1 MGGPRRSFQENLLS
15 EPIKILDGLLSK
27 RLKPVHRN
35 SLRLEIL
42 EKCSSHIGG
51 FDYKRYCEAF
61 GFRRSL
67 VDDQKILK
75 LSESIKTL
83 PIPHSIALSI
93 LSTGDFESGIQKST
107 GAFYTDFRLAM
118 KLSEALLPVLSKT
131 NEPKIIDLACGSG
144 ILLCATVELFSK
156 VLPVNQLLSDS
167 IFGIDLSKG
176 ALRGTLLSLSS
187 NTKSMQ
193 SIKSLHSHLLQADTL
208 LLSSQDFL
216 KLGCDK
222 FDGVIGNPPW
232 EKLKLSKHEFLKSNG
247 HDIHYGQ
254 DEIKVANESKL
265 KVLKNRIQNYS
276 ESIAKWLPGHR
287 GEVDLFMP
295 FLSMA
300 ISLAKP
306 MGRIAQIV
314 PASLIRNQGTVKL
327 RELLFFNSADINI
340 GIYDNRSAFFKIDS
354 RFKFLLVDAKVIPST
369 SKAGI
374 INLSKGG
381 FTKDIFNGSQ
391 VVKIKVNDLI
401 RIRKDLSI
409 PETSSQAEWDI
420 FKRLS
425 LSFKP
430 FGSQPQWAHAFNREV
445 DMTLDKKLFK
455 SNIRGAF
462 RKSDGIAVIEGRMLH
477 QFRTGIKEYVS
488 GSGRK
493 AVWKESSSERDIVPQ
508 FFIERKEVP
517 YKHLDRIKKQRAGF
531 CDITGQ
537 TNERT
542 ILAGMVPAN
551 TISGN
556 KVPTID
562 FVFEE
567 EFPGLPYLW
576 VALANSFIFDWLA
589 RRVITTNANFFIL
602 DSIPIPTPDYSNSVI
617 TQITMLSQEIIEEN
631 GNGYSWDFALKRAQ
645 IDALVASLY
654 GIQYNELKM
663 ILDDFPSLD
672 KRWIDLKNK
681 FCTLTKDIV
690 LYLFLQIVDDKDL
703 FEERENLKSRILLF
717 ERLGMIPFVPSQ
729 FNNLNYQTPVEE
741 CLQLQPLP
749 NPVLR

>member
-1 MGGPRRSFQENLLS
+1 MGGPRRSFQENVLS

-27 RLKPVHRN
+27 RLKPAERN
-35 SLRLEIL
+35 TLRLEIL
-42 EKCSSHIGG
+42 EKCSSKIGG
-51 FDYKRYCEAF
+51 FDYNRYCDAF
-61 GFRRSL
+61 GYKRSSVDEQTIIKL
-67 VDDQKILK
+67 VG
-75 LSESIKTL
+75 SIRAL

-93 LSTGDFESGIQKST
+93 LSTGDFKSGAQKST
-107 GAFYTDFRLAM
+107 GAFYTDYRLAV
-118 KLSEALLPVLSKT
+118 KLSESLLPLLSKT
-131 NEPKIIDLACGSG
+131 SSPKIIDLACGSG
-144 ILLCATVELFSK
+144 ILLCATVELFST

-167 IFGIDLSKG
+167 IFGIDLSKE

-187 NTKSMQ
+187 NAKSIQ
-193 SIKSLHSHLLQADTL
+193 TIKRLHAHLLQADTL
-208 LLSSQDFL
+208 LLSSEDFQ
-216 KLGCDK
+216 KLGCEQ

-232 EKLKLSKHEFLKSNG
+232 EKLKLSKHEFMKSNG

-254 DEIKVANESKL
+254 AQIKVTNEAKFKGL
-265 KVLKNRIQNYS
+265 KGRLQNYS

-306 MGRIAQIV
+306 MGRIAQII
-314 PASLIRNQGTVKL
+314 PASLIRNQGTVRL

-340 GIYDNRSAFFKIDS
+340 GIYDNRPAFFKIDS

-369 SKAGI
+369 SKTGV

-381 FTKDIFNGSQ
+381 FTNDVFNETEI
-391 VVKIKVNDLI
+391 VKIKVKDLVQI
-401 RIRKDLSI
+401 REDLSI
-409 PETSSQAEWDI
+409 PETSSQTEWDI

-425 LSFKP
+425 LRFNP
-430 FGSQPQWAHAFNREV
+430 FGSQPQWAHTFNREI
-445 DMTLDKKLFK
+445 DMTLDKDLFK
-455 SNIRGAF
+455 VNYRGAF
-462 RKSDGIAVIEGRMLH
+462 QRSNGVAVIEGRMLH
-477 QFRTGIKEYVS
+477 QFRTCIKEYVS

-493 AVWKESSSERDIVPQ
+493 AVWKDSFSGMDIVPQ
-508 FFIERKEVP
+508 FFIKRTEVP
-517 YKHLDRIKKQRAGF
+517 DKHRERISKQRAGF

-562 FVFEE
+562 FANEE
-567 EFPGLPYLW
+567 YSPGLSYLW
-576 VALANSFIFDWLA
+576 VAIANSFVFDWLS

-602 DSIPIPTPDYSNSVI
+602 DSIPIPAPNFSLPIID
-617 TQITMLSQEIIEEN
+617 QITTLSEEIIKGN
-631 GNGYSWDFALKRAQ
+631 GNGYSWDFALKRAK

-654 GIQYNELKM
+654 GVEFDELKI
-663 ILDDFPSLD
+663 ILSDFPSLD
-672 KRWIDLKNK
+672 KRWVDLKNE

-690 LYLFLQIVDDKDL
+690 LYLYLQIVDDRNL
-703 FEERENLKSRILLF
+703 FEESESLKNRILMY
-717 ERLGMIPFVPSQ
+717 EGLGMIPFVPSQ
-729 FNNLNYQTPVEE
+729 FNNLNYQTPDEA
-741 CLQLQPLP
+741 CPQLQHLLS
-749 NPVLR
+749 PVLR